1 MSEYASQKFAV
12 IGALDPQFSSGSTVD
27 TDIVN
32 AALYDSVVFLWQTG
46 SVSSCSGKIVFT
58 VYEGTKS
65 TVASTSV
72 DKVTWLQSST
82 GDQNL
87 QYILE
92 VPIDVMN
99 QPAYKYLKGRAVF
112 SAGSGT
118 YLSCAVLG
126 FGARFHPASDNDA
139 ASVDSITICT

>member
-1 MSEYASQKFAV
+1 MGEYATQKFA
-12 IGALDPQFSSGSTVD
+12 ILGALDPQHGDAGTYN

-32 AALYDSVVFLWQTG
+32 AGLYDSVVFLWQTG
-46 SVSSCSGKIVFT
+46 AVSSCSGKIVFT
-58 VYEGTKS
+58 IYEGTKS

-72 DKVTWLQSST
+72 DKITWLQSST

-92 VPIDVMN
+92 VPVSVLN
-99 QPAYKYLKGRAVF
+99 RPTNYFLKGRAVY
-112 SAGSGT
+112 SGGT
-118 YLSCAVLG
+118 GWNVSCAVLG